1 MRKRSG
7 ILFLHTEYWLR
18 HARQEGERAGEEH
31 HVHVRQPQEMT
42 NDEHQREGQV
52 GGELER
58 GDKKAEE
65 YHVVTNTA
73 SRRRREVGQWRPRK

>member
-1 MRKRSG
+1 M
-7 ILFLHTEYWLR
+7 
-18 HARQEGERAGEEH
+18 GERAGEEH

-58 GDKKAEE
+58 GNRKAEE

-73 SRRRREVGQWRPRK
+73 SKAAARGRPMEVAQVVAYSEAQLRHDDAAHQ